1 MFNKY
6 LWNQWINLL
15 PAAFRHFHLGSL
27 GLGRYKTK
35 YSIFPSKPAFSI
47 LWIQSTP
54 NLGVV
59 STLHCFP
66 LSVALQVLSPSYFL
80 PVQFSLSTPG
90 LRNAAPVLPVV
101 LQSSIYFSVSLTQQL
116 VLWRQRTEIFTFAP
130 MCTKGDEGGNFP
142 TLNHTLFLF
151 GENPPWNERWLEAGP
166 WLPLQPDIPSLEVI
180 TTWPGQS
187 EASTWREECKEAGS
201 PRAYSWSRHR
211 CRSPSRVVPA
221 VGPNQQTAPG
231 VRPWLFS

>member
-15 PAAFRHFHLGSL
+15 PAAFRHFLLDSVGIKPNTQSSL
-27 GLGRYKTK
+27 QNLC
-35 YSIFPSKPAFSI
+35 SPSCWFSPPKI
-47 LWIQSTP
+47 W
-54 NLGVV
+54 V
-59 STLHCFP
+59 SCLSSFALHCFP
-66 LSVALQVLSPSYFL
+66 LSVTLPVLSPYYFL

-90 LRNAAPVLPVV
+90 LKNAAPVLPDV
-101 LQSSIYFSVSLTQQL
+101 LQSSIYFSVSLTKQL
-116 VLWRQRTEIFTFAP
+116 VLWWQRPEIFTFTP
-130 MCTKGDEGGNFP
+130 MCMKGDEGGNFP
-142 TLNHTLFLF
+142 TLNNTPFLS
-151 GENPPWNERWLEAGP
+151 GENPPWSERWLEAGP
-166 WLPLQPDIPSLEVI
+166 WLPFQPDIPSLEVI

-201 PRAYSWSRHR
+201 PKAYSWSKHW

-221 VGPNQQTAPG
+221 VDPNQQTAPG